1 MNFEILG
8 TIASIMVLISFLM
21 KSEKSIRTINIFG
34 ASLFVVYGIAINAFS
49 VWFLNGALC
58 IVHIFRLL
66 NSHRNYVQVMQNQN
80 NHILIYLD
88 LILITWV
95 MRIFHVI

>member
-21 KSEKSIRTINIFG
+21 KSEKGIRTINIFG
-34 ASLFVVYGIAINAFS
+34 ALVFVIYGIGINAFS

-58 IVHIFRLL
+58 LVHTIRLFK
-66 NSHRNYVQVMQNQN
+66 
-80 NHILIYLD
+80 
-88 LILITWV
+88 
-95 MRIFHVI
+95 MRKSASNG